1 VSFGTAFFLNSVTPV
16 IVMDMHITHN
26 GNATVCDEI
35 YLKSSKISIVKR
47 KETKMFKRLFRAM
60 IVARQASASMQALQY
75 MSDRQL
81 EDIGFTRETFVEQ
94 IKANILDELDT
105 ADAEKSQSAPVNP
118 NLMGAV

>member
-26 GNATVCDEI
+26 GDATVCDEI
-35 YLKSSKISIVKR
+35 YLKSNKILVMKL
-47 KETKMFKRLFRAM
+47 KEIKMFKRLFRAM
-60 IVARQASASMQALQY
+60 VLARQTSAAMQALQY

-94 IKANILDELDT
+94 IKANVLDELDA

-118 NLMGAV
+118 NLIGAV